1 MRTWAHWTAKAV
13 MLTVTFAAA
22 GAGVSGVALAG
33 TVAGGTSGASTSGSG
48 TSGSGTSGSGSV
60 LAGDQAHAPAE
71 LPANVCGNAAA
82 VLGLARAGCRG
93 GASADGAP
101 AGSGSTSG
109 DGSVG
114 GGNQAGAPVNGPA
127 DMCGNVAAVLGDSAA
142 GCEGTATAQA
152 TGPAGRSRE
161 SQASGT
167 GNVSVPGID
176 AVTRKSGV
184 RGGSRGHGLRGMA
197 TPHLGTALAQSPA
210 YQGAERGLAV
220 LGAPPV
226 PAGTPD
232 LTDLAAPS
240 ATGGLP
246 AGGTAVRNAMP
257 DSSLAAETAPGGGA
271 GTASGMGSASFYS
284 LAIGTLM
291 AGAVALKMAGRRIRG
306 RKA

>member
-13 MLTVTFAAA
+13 MLTVGFAAA

-33 TVAGGTSGASTSGSG
+33 TVAGGTSGASA
-48 TSGSGTSGSGSV
+48 SGSGSV
-60 LAGDQAHAPAE
+60 PRGDQAHAPAG
-71 LPANVCGNAAA
+71 LPANGCGNAAA
-82 VLGLARAGCRG
+82 LLGLALAGCQG
-93 GASADGAP
+93 GTSAYGAP
-101 AGSGSTSG
+101 AGSVPAGG

-114 GGNQAGAPVNGPA
+114 GGSQAGAPVNGPA
-127 DMCGNVAAVLGDSAA
+127 DVCGSVAAVLGDSAA

-152 TGPAGRSRE
+152 AGSAGQSRE
-161 SQASGT
+161 PQASGT
-167 GNVSVPGID
+167 GNVSVPGMD

-197 TPHLGTALAQSPA
+197 TPHQGTALPRSPA

-220 LGAPPV
+220 LGAPGV
-226 PAGTPD
+226 PAGTSD